1 MEFGQQQQRQQQSAT
16 STSSTA
22 IRSSLGSLEISTAIR
37 SMSDSMSDGHRSLM
51 RHFRS
56 ERNAVLIEVK
66 ERKSLLYFPDN
77 NKTTWRWSTAFVRVS
92 DWQIPPKDSCWWCG
106 SGEGFRGYMW
116 WIDQAGRGDP
126 AMCPDGVCPDCFQT
140 KKEKRELEQKTT
152 TASSSQQPPASIQQP
167 ANP

>member
-1 MEFGQQQQRQQQSAT
+1 MSQVHAAQRGVRTAT
-16 STSSTA
+16 AETA
-22 IRSSLGSLEISTAIR
+22 TVRKEHQRCTTW
-37 SMSDSMSDGHRSLM
+37 SLM

-56 ERNAVLIEVK
+56 ERNVVLIEVK
-66 ERKSLLYFPDN
+66 ERKSLLYFPDE
-77 NKTTWRWSTAFVRVS
+77 NKTTWRWSTAFVRVP

-116 WIDQAGRGDP
+116 WIDQAGLVWKVGGRGDP